1 MRILYLGDIVG
12 EDTIEVLKRNLDAI
26 KNEYKIN
33 VVCANCE
40 NVSKGKGLTYKHY
53 KSLKSLGIQA
63 MSMGNHTFSKSEIK
77 DFIDDATICRPANL
91 NTAYGKGVLYLN
103 YNDKKIAIVNLLGRV
118 FLNTPL
124 DCPFKTTDQIL
135 PTIKADYILVD
146 FHGEATSEKK
156 AFFYDFAGKVTAVLG
171 SHTHTQTA
179 DEQVYNGT
187 AFITDMG
194 MCGVYE
200 SILGDDKDS
209 VINRFRSGV
218 YEPLAVAKAN
228 EYIIN
233 GVVLDINKDVKI
245 TRVNKRLKM
254 E

>member
-1 MRILYLGDIVG
+1 
-12 EDTIEVLKRNLDAI
+12 
-26 KNEYKIN
+26 
-33 VVCANCE
+33 
-40 NVSKGKGLTYKHY
+40 
-53 KSLKSLGIQA
+53 
-63 MSMGNHTFSKSEIK
+63 
-77 DFIDDATICRPANL
+77 
-91 NTAYGKGVLYLN
+91 
-103 YNDKKIAIVNLLGRV
+103 
-118 FLNTPL
+118 
-124 DCPFKTTDQIL
+124 
-135 PTIKADYILVD
+135 
-146 FHGEATSEKK
+146 
-156 AFFYDFAGKVTAVLG
+156 
-171 SHTHTQTA
+171 
-179 DEQVYNGT
+179 
-187 AFITDMG
+187 MG